1 MADVIHRPTHP
12 APLIAQR
19 AACAGVW
26 QGGKVS
32 LVPARQAAPPG
43 LHRAA
48 QIEDAVHRILER
60 RARQRGWIPGIVP
73 YTGYG
78 SPGWVRVLGR
88 VLFAPAERR
97 PRKAKKV
104 RWWRSFATLPAR
116 DMPVVV
122 EAGGR
127 HTETCADRGGFVDVV
142 VEADL
147 EPGWR
152 VVRLTVD
159 GASPVEAPVRIV
171 DPAVR
176 FGIVSDI
183 DDTVMVTA
191 LPRPLLAAWNTFVLD
206 EHARMAVPGMAV
218 LYERLVNAHPG
229 APVFYLS
236 TGAWNVAP
244 ALTRF
249 LSRHLYPAGPL
260 LLTDWGPTPE
270 RWFRSGQEHKRATL
284 ARLAQEFPDIQWLL
298 IGDDGQH
305 DQELYTEFVAAHPH
319 QVAGVAIRRLSP
331 TQAVLAGS
339 LPAPPGASRTAGP
352 AGQKWLSAPDGAG
365 LATLMQ
371 DVGIL

>member
-1 MADVIHRPTHP
+1 
-12 APLIAQR
+12 
-19 AACAGVW
+19 VW
-26 QGGKVS
+26 QGDKGS

-48 QIEDAVHRILER
+48 QIEDAIHAFLER
-60 RARQRGWIPGIVP
+60 RARQRGWVVGVVP

-97 PRKAKKV
+97 ARRTAKKL
-104 RWWRSFATLPAR
+104 RGWRSFATVPAR
-116 DMPVVV
+116 DMPVVI

-127 HTETCADRGGFVDVV
+127 RTETCADRGGYIDVV
-142 VEADL
+142 VEAGL
-147 EPGWR
+147 APGWR
-152 VVRLTVD
+152 AVRLSVD
-159 GASPVEAPVRIV
+159 GSEPIEAPVRIV
-171 DPAVR
+171 DPTVR
-176 FGIVSDI
+176 FAIVSDV

-218 LYERLVNAHPG
+218 LYERLATAHPG
-229 APVFYLS
+229 APIFYLS

-244 ALTRF
+244 TLTRF

-270 RWFRSGQEHKRATL
+270 RWFRSGQDHKRATL
-284 ARLAQEFPDIQWLL
+284 ARLAREFPQVKWLL

-305 DQELYTEFVAAHPH
+305 DQEIYGEFVAAHPS

-339 LPAPPGASRTAGP
+339 LPAPPDAPAGP
-352 AGQKWLSAPDGAG
+352 AGQKWVSAPDGAG

-371 DVGIL
+371 DAGIL